1 MKILLRF
8 KKAKSV
14 VNRIRIE
21 IGEKKNSQYA
31 KYAAWDHIEN
41 LLYKTRK

>member
-21 IGEKKNSQYA
+21 IGKKNSQYA
-31 KYAAWDHIEN
+31 KYAVWEN

>member
-21 IGEKKNSQYA
+21 IGEKKKNSQYA
-31 KYAAWDHIEN
+31 KYAVWEN